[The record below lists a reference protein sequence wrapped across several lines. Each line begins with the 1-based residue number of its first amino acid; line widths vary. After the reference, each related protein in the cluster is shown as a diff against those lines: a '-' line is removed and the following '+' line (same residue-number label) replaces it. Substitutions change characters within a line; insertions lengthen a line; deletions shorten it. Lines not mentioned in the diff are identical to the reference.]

1 MANNISL
8 SDILHKRPAVV
19 PTIYGYI
26 FPGVKT
32 HEGYIKIGYTDRA
45 DTEKRIREQ
54 LHTPAIGFKILFKES
69 AMRSDGTCFTD
80 KDVHKLLKRKGFVQL
95 NEGEDKN
102 EWFNC
107 TLSDALTAIEELR
120 TETRFEGNRTLN
132 FAMRAEQKTAVDMT
146 KAYYTQAR
154 KEEPTRPPKFLWNA
168 KMRFGKTFATYE
180 LCRAMN
186 FKKVLVL
193 TFKPAVESAWQEDLA
208 KHVDFKGWQF
218 VSNKEA
224 RFDAKKLDEQF
235 SACDKNLPVVVFG
248 SFQDLLGTND
258 AGGIKA
264 KNEFIHTTNWD
275 IIVFDEYH
283 YGAWRENAKNLF
295 EKTDEENDDFD
306 LEKYQKEEAG
316 NAINESFLPITADH
330 YLYLSGTPFRALNSG
345 EFLEDQVFNWTYS
358 DEQSAKENWKG
369 PGENPYAALPKMVM
383 LTYKVPDS
391 ITADVAINEGYD
403 EFDINEFFRAEVRE
417 KGNPS
422 SARFVYEEDV
432 QKWLKMIQGN
442 YMPVDGLK
450 LGAERPPMPFSDN
463 TLLNVLSHTLWFL
476 PNVASCFAMYNLLR
490 QKQNNFFSDYKI
502 IVCAGI
508 KAGIGPEALIPVKA
522 AMGNPLE
529 TKTITLSCGKLT
541 TGVTVRPWA
550 GVFMLRNLK
559 SPETYFQTAFRVQSP
574 WEIVNDNGDKEIIK
588 KECYVF
594 DFALERALH
603 QISDYSCRLKVDDT
617 SPEQKVAEFI
627 SFLPVLAFDGSSM
640 NRIDAQDIL
649 DITYAGTS
657 ATLLAK
663 RWQTAL
669 LVHVDNDTLK
679 RLQANPE
686 AMAALNNI
694 EGFRSLNS
702 EIQTI
707 INRSERVKELKK
719 EKGDK
724 LTTQEKRELTEDE
737 KKAKSLRKQVQENL
751 LKLAARIPAFMYLT
765 DYREQTIYDVITQIE
780 PELFKKVTG
789 LTVKDFN
796 ILVSIGLFDSE
807 KMNQGVFGFR
817 RYENSSLSYTG
828 IDKHEGESVGGWD
841 TVLRREEYEA
851 LYNKQQA
858 TMTDFES
865 IIIPQKY
872 IAQKSNNTTQKEIAA
887 TSATASIGA
896 TGATA
901 TFGSA
906 VINNTAIGSTFSDGV
921 VTDSTTAGQN
931 HNEEKDAAEKA
942 LEEKLAKV
950 KIGASVTHKKFGS
963 GTITWMDNAKK
974 YMRIKF
980 AVGEKQ
986 FIFPDA
992 FVMGFLDITI

>member
-8 SDILHKRPAVV
+8 SEILHKRPDVV

-26 FPGVKT
+26 LPDVKD
-32 HEGYIKIGYTDRA
+32 HDGYVKIGYTDRK
-45 DTEKRIREQ
+45 DTEARIREQ
-54 LHTPAIGFKILFKES
+54 LHTAAINFKILFKES
-69 AMRSDGTCFTD
+69 AMRADGTCFTD
-80 KDVHKLLKRKGFVQL
+80 KDVHRLLQHKGFSRL
-95 NEGEDKN
+95 NEGSDKN

-107 TLSDALTAIEELR
+107 TLSDALVAIEELR
-120 TETRFEGNRTLN
+120 TETRFEGNRTWN
-132 FAMRAEQKTAVDMT
+132 FAMRGEQQQAVNMT
-146 KAYYTQAR
+146 KSYFEQS
-154 KEEPTRPPKFLWNA
+154 KIDDPTRPPKFLWNA

-180 LCRAMN
+180 LCKTMG
-186 FKKVLVL
+186 FKKILVL
-193 TFKPAVESAWQEDLA
+193 TFKPAVESAWQEDLTH
-208 KHVDFKGWQF
+208 HVDFKGWQF

-224 RFDAKKLDEQF
+224 KFDAKKLDEQYA
-235 SACDKNLPVVVFG
+235 SCDKTKPIVVFG

-283 YGAWRENAKNLF
+283 FGAWRENAKNLF
-295 EKTDEENDDFD
+295 EKYDEEDDFD

-316 NAINESFLPITADH
+316 NAINETFLPITSEH

-358 DEQSAKENWKG
+358 DEQSAKENWDKSL
-369 PGENPYAALPKMVM
+369 GENPYAALPKMVM

-391 ITADVAINEGYD
+391 ITANVAINEGYD
-403 EFDINEFFRAEVRE
+403 EFDINEFFRAEVTE
-417 KGNPS
+417 KGKVET
-422 SARFVYEEDV
+422 AHFVYEDDV
-432 QKWLKMIQGN
+432 QKWLKMIQGS

-450 LGAERPPMPFSDN
+450 LGAERPPMPFSDT

-476 PNVASCFAMYNLLR
+476 PNVVSCYAMYNLLR
-490 QKQNNFFSDYKI
+490 QKQNNFFDDYKV
-502 IVCAGI
+502 IVCAGT
-508 KAGIGPEALIPVKA
+508 KAGIGLDALAPVLN
-522 AMGNPLE
+522 AMGDPLV

-550 GVFMLRNLK
+550 GVFMLRNLN

-574 WEIVNDNGDKEIIK
+574 WEIVNDNGDKEVIK

-603 QISDYSCRLKVDDT
+603 QISDYSCRLKVDDV

-679 RLQANPE
+679 KLQNNQD
-686 AMAALNNI
+686 ALDALMRI
-694 EGFRSLNS
+694 EGFRSLNA

-707 INRSERVKELKK
+707 INRSEKVKKLKK
-719 EKGDK
+719 EKGDD
-724 LTTQEKRELTEDE
+724 LTPTEKKELTEDE

-765 DYREQTIYDVITQIE
+765 DYREQTIKDVITQIE
-780 PELFKKVTG
+780 PELFQKVTG
-789 LTVKDFN
+789 LTVKDFDV
-796 ILVSIGLFDSE
+796 LCSIGLFDSE
-807 KMNQGVFGFR
+807 KMNQGIFGFR
-817 RYENSSLSYTG
+817 KYENSSLSYTG
-828 IDKHEGESVGGWD
+828 IDKHEGEAIGGWD

-851 LYNKQQA
+851 LYSKQQA
-858 TMTDFES
+858 TMTDFEE
-865 IIIPQKY
+865 ILIPEKY
-872 IAQKSNNTTQKEIAA
+872 RSEKSGNTVEDEIAA
-887 TSATASIGA
+887 TVTD
-896 TGATA
+896 
-901 TFGSA
+901 
-906 VINNTAIGSTFSDGV
+906 NTAAQKQD
-921 VTDSTTAGQN
+921 
-931 HNEEKDAAEKA
+931 EERLAAEKA
-942 LEEKLAKV
+942 LEEMLAKV
-950 KIGASVTHKKFGS
+950 QIGVTVTHKKFGS
-963 GTITWMDNAKK
+963 GAIVWIDSAKK
-974 YMRIKF
+974 YLRVKF
-980 AVGEKQ
+980 DAGEKQ
-986 FIFPDA
+986 FVFPDA
-992 FVMGFLDITI
+992 FLMKFLEVK

>member
-8 SDILHKRPAVV
+8 SEILHKRPDVV

-26 FPGVKT
+26 LPDVKD
-32 HEGYIKIGYTDRA
+32 HDGYIKIGYTDRK
-45 DTEKRIREQ
+45 DTETRIREQ
-54 LHTPAIGFKILFKES
+54 LHTAAINFKILFKES
-69 AMRSDGTCFTD
+69 AMRADGTCFTD
-80 KDVHKLLKRKGFVQL
+80 KDVHRLLKHKGFLQL
-95 NEGEDKN
+95 NEGTDKN
-102 EWFNC
+102 EWFKC
-107 TLSDALTAIEELR
+107 TLSDALTAIEEIR
-120 TETRFEGNRTLN
+120 TETRFEGNRTWN
-132 FAMRAEQKTAVDMT
+132 FAMRGEQQQAVNMT
-146 KAYYTQAR
+146 KSYFEQS
-154 KEEPTRPPKFLWNA
+154 KIDDPTRPPKFLWNA

-180 LCRAMN
+180 LCKTMG
-186 FKKVLVL
+186 FKKILVL
-193 TFKPAVESAWQEDLA
+193 TFKPAVESAWQEDLTH
-208 KHVDFKGWQF
+208 HVDFKGWQF

-224 RFDAKKLDEQF
+224 KFDAKKLDEQF
-235 SACDKNLPVVVFG
+235 DACDKTKPIVVFG
-248 SFQDLLGTND
+248 SFQDLLGTNE

-283 YGAWRENAKNLF
+283 FGAWRENAKNLF
-295 EKTDEENDDFD
+295 EKYDEEEDDFD

-316 NAINESFLPITADH
+316 NAINETFLPITSEQ

-358 DEQSAKENWKG
+358 DEQAAKENWDKSL
-369 PGENPYAALPKMVM
+369 GENPYAALPKMVM

-391 ITADVAINEGYD
+391 ITANVAINEGYD
-403 EFDINEFFRAEVRE
+403 EFDINEFFRAEVTE
-417 KGNPS
+417 KGKVET
-422 SARFVYEEDV
+422 AHFVYEDDV

-450 LGAERPPMPFSDN
+450 LGAERPPMPFSDT

-476 PNVASCFAMYNLLR
+476 PNVASCYAMYNLLR
-490 QKQNNFFSDYKI
+490 QKQNNFFDDYKI
-502 IVCAGI
+502 IVCAGT
-508 KAGIGPEALIPVKA
+508 KAGIGLDALAPVKA
-522 AMGNPLE
+522 AMGDPLV

-550 GVFMLRNLK
+550 GVFMLRNLN

-574 WEIVNDNGDKEIIK
+574 WEIVNDNGDKEVIK

-603 QISDYSCRLKVDDT
+603 QISDYSCRLKVDDV

-679 RLQANPE
+679 RLQNNPE
-686 AMAALNNI
+686 AMDALNNI
-694 EGFRSLNS
+694 EGFRALNA

-707 INRSERVKELKK
+707 INRSEKVKKLKK
-719 EKGDK
+719 EKGDS
-724 LTTQEKRELTEDE
+724 LTPQEKKELTEDE

-765 DYREQTIYDVITQIE
+765 DYREQTIKDVITQIE

-789 LTVKDFN
+789 LSVKDFD
-796 ILVSIGLFDSE
+796 ILCSIGLFDSE
-807 KMNQGVFGFR
+807 KMNQGIFGFR
-817 RYENSSLSYTG
+817 KYENSSLSYTG
-828 IDKHEGESVGGWD
+828 IDKHAGESVGGWD
-841 TVLRREEYEA
+841 TVLRREEYEE
-851 LYNKQQA
+851 LYGKQQA
-858 TMTDFES
+858 TMTDFEE
-865 IIIPQKY
+865 ILIPEKY
-872 IAQKSNNTTQKEIAA
+872 RAEKSGNTAENEIAA
-887 TSATASIGA
+887 AVTDN
-896 TGATA
+896 
-901 TFGSA
+901 
-906 VINNTAIGSTFSDGV
+906 VINA
-921 VTDSTTAGQN
+921 AQKQ
-931 HNEEKDAAEKA
+931 NEEKLAAEKA
-942 LEEKLAKV
+942 IEEMLQKV
-950 KIGASVTHKKFGS
+950 QVGITVTHKKFGDGVVVWIDS
-963 GTITWMDNAKK
+963 AKK
-974 YMRIKF
+974 YLRVKF
-980 AVGEKQ
+980 DAGEKQ
-986 FIFPDA
+986 FVFPDA
-992 FVMGFLDITI
+992 FLMKFLEVK

>member
-8 SDILHKRPAVV
+8 SEILHKRPDVV

-26 FPGVKT
+26 LPDVKD
-32 HEGYIKIGYTDRA
+32 HDGYIKIGYTDRK
-45 DTEKRIREQ
+45 DTETRIREQ
-54 LHTPAIGFKILFKES
+54 LHTAAINFKILFKES
-69 AMRSDGTCFTD
+69 AMRADGTCFTD
-80 KDVHKLLKRKGFVQL
+80 KDVHRLLQHKGFSRL
-95 NEGEDKN
+95 NEGSDKN

-107 TLSDALTAIEELR
+107 TLSDALVAIEELR
-120 TETRFEGNRTLN
+120 TETRFEGNRTWN
-132 FAMRAEQKTAVDMT
+132 FAMRGEQQQAVNMT
-146 KAYYTQAR
+146 KSYFEQS
-154 KEEPTRPPKFLWNA
+154 KIDDPTRPPKFLWNA

-180 LCRAMN
+180 LCKAMG
-186 FKKVLVL
+186 FKKILVL
-193 TFKPAVESAWQEDLA
+193 TFKPAVESAWQEDLTH
-208 KHVDFKGWQF
+208 HVDFKGWQF

-224 RFDAKKLDEQF
+224 KFDAKKLDEQYA
-235 SACDKNLPVVVFG
+235 ACDKNNPIVVFG

-283 YGAWRENAKNLF
+283 FGAWRENAKNLF
-295 EKTDEENDDFD
+295 EKFDEENDDFD

-316 NAINESFLPITADH
+316 NAINETFLPITSEH

-358 DEQSAKENWKG
+358 DEQSAKENWDKSS
-369 PGENPYAALPKMVM
+369 GENPYAALPKMVM

-391 ITADVAINEGYD
+391 ITANVAINEGYD
-403 EFDINEFFRAEVRE
+403 EFDINEFFRAEVTE
-417 KGNPS
+417 KGKVET
-422 SARFVYEEDV
+422 AHFVYEDDV
-432 QKWLKMIQGN
+432 QKWLKMIQGS

-450 LGAERPPMPFSDN
+450 LGAERPPMPFSDT

-476 PNVASCFAMYNLLR
+476 PNVASCYAMYNLLR
-490 QKQNNFFSDYKI
+490 QKQNNFFDDYKI
-502 IVCAGI
+502 IVCAGT
-508 KAGIGPEALIPVKA
+508 KAGIGLDALAPVKA
-522 AMGNPLE
+522 AMGDPLV

-550 GVFMLRNLK
+550 GVFMLRNLN

-574 WEIVNDNGDKEIIK
+574 WEIVNDNGDKEVIK

-603 QISDYSCRLKVDDT
+603 QISDYSCRLKVDDV

-679 RLQANPE
+679 RLQNNPE
-686 AMAALNNI
+686 AMDALNNI
-694 EGFRSLNS
+694 EGFRALNA

-707 INRSERVKELKK
+707 INRSEKVKKLKK
-719 EKGDK
+719 EKGDS
-724 LTTQEKRELTEDE
+724 LTPQEKKELTEDE

-765 DYREQTIYDVITQIE
+765 DYREQTIKDVITQIE

-789 LTVKDFN
+789 LSVKDFD
-796 ILVSIGLFDSE
+796 ILCSIGLFDSE
-807 KMNQGVFGFR
+807 KMNQGIFGFR
-817 RYENSSLSYTG
+817 KYENSSLSYTG
-828 IDKHEGESVGGWD
+828 IDKHAGESVGGWD
-841 TVLRREEYEA
+841 TVLRREEYEE
-851 LYNKQQA
+851 LYGKQQA
-858 TMTDFES
+858 TMTDFEE
-865 IIIPQKY
+865 ILIPEKY
-872 IAQKSNNTTQKEIAA
+872 RAEKSGNTAENEIAA
-887 TSATASIGA
+887 AVTDN
-896 TGATA
+896 
-901 TFGSA
+901 
-906 VINNTAIGSTFSDGV
+906 VINA
-921 VTDSTTAGQN
+921 AQKQ
-931 HNEEKDAAEKA
+931 NEEKLAAEKA
-942 LEEKLAKV
+942 IEEMLQKV
-950 KIGASVTHKKFGS
+950 QVGITVTHKKFGDGVVVWIDS
-963 GTITWMDNAKK
+963 AKK
-974 YMRIKF
+974 YLRVKF
-980 AVGEKQ
+980 DAGEKQ
-986 FIFPDA
+986 FVFPDA
-992 FVMGFLDITI
+992 FLMKFLEVK